1 MGLII
6 LRSYS
11 IEYTFLQFFN
21 LLSYYPT
28 QNPPFNLETTLP
40 VTSQRCFARELQ
52 AMAQLWWLERKKLRS
67 CISASSELVEPT
79 QFVVG
84 LQ

>member
-1 MGLII
+1 MGLFI

-40 VTSQRCFARELQ
+40 VTSQRCFAQELQ
-52 AMAQLWWLERKKLRS
+52 AMANSCGGYRKVSNTLVHRTNLSDQL
-67 CISASSELVEPT
+67 ISS
-79 QFVVG
+79 
-84 LQ
+84 

>member
-40 VTSQRCFARELQ
+40 VTNDVLHGNSRPWHSCGGYRKK
-52 AMAQLWWLERKKLRS
+52 KKLRS
-67 CISASSELVEPT
+67 CISASSKLVEPSH
-79 QFVVG
+79 FVVG

>member
-1 MGLII
+1 MGLFI

-52 AMAQLWWLERKKLRS
+52 AMAQLWWLEKKNCVHALVHRANLS
-67 CISASSELVEPT
+67 NQVISW
-79 QFVVG
+79 
-84 LQ
+84 